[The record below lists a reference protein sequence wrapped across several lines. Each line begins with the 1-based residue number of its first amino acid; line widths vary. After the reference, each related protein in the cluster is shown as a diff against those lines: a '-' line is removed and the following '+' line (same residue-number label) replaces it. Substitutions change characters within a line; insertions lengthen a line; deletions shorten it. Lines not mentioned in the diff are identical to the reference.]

1 MLDGTVLSVM
11 SHQTVSSVK
20 DQKCPRSPQ
29 WYNEAVEDSDP
40 EDAPSHLDLLAA
52 ASTPLRVSP
61 GKNSLFTSPTKRLD
75 NLRLSPRKA
84 TPIMSLRQL
93 GSHSAPI
100 NIFHDRPSSSGAAK
114 DTRTRNI
121 IEDLDAEADVSGL
134 INDSINE
141 SRFYPNSLENVA
153 EEEDQDDDGDDDD
166 EGLSPGGIADQTI
179 IEESSSEEETS
190 GPVFTLRLL
199 PVYIRKRKHSDS
211 PMAMTPQ
218 QKHPLSQSSFTCDMS
233 GIKTAESHN
242 STFSILKLSFSASDS
257 TPCPPQPRKRLKFK
271 QPTHEETP
279 SQPSR
284 VGKPMLDISASI
296 KLAASSVPLLTKLN
310 NASASASDHDSD
322 EPMESTGTGS
332 SMQLSKFDVA
342 STPISQS
349 TPANSRANSPAAY
362 EESSDQ
368 EVNGFKF
375 VRPTTQPMYQT
386 PVNRYHAAPT
396 PKLQQLRN
404 SYNSSDFSGACK
416 YKIVGNVPVSAA
428 GLMDESSEDVH
439 IGDKRIND
447 PYVTAPT
454 SSPLPGGRLFSAALL
469 EKYGSSTDK
478 LPLLEHFR
486 RELEPEEMNLLINDG
501 QSVWAFYKM
510 ILLSR
515 LNDIHMMSFLKRE
528 RLRWHPD
535 KWVNKVE
542 GSKFVQSNIDNLSK
556 VINLLI
562 EDINNGFRDSI

>member
-1 MLDGTVLSVM
+1 
-11 SHQTVSSVK
+11 
-20 DQKCPRSPQ
+20 
-29 WYNEAVEDSDP
+29 
-40 EDAPSHLDLLAA
+40 
-52 ASTPLRVSP
+52 
-61 GKNSLFTSPTKRLD
+61 
-75 NLRLSPRKA
+75 
-84 TPIMSLRQL
+84 MSLRQL
-93 GSHSAPI
+93 GTHPAPI
-100 NIFHDRPSSSGAAK
+100 NIFHDRPDSSGVGK
-114 DTRTRNI
+114 DRVI
-121 IEDLDAEADVSGL
+121 SDIVEDLDAEADVSGL
-134 INDSINE
+134 ANDSLDASKFHI
-141 SRFYPNSLENVA
+141 NSLDIVA
-153 EEEDQDDDGDDDD
+153 EEHHEDDNDDDDDD

-190 GPVFTLRLL
+190 GPVFALRLL
-199 PVYIRKRKHSDS
+199 PMYIRKRKHSDS

-218 QKHPLSQSSFTCDMS
+218 QRHPLSQSSFTCDMS

-271 QPTHEETP
+271 QPAHEETP

-284 VGKPMLDISASI
+284 VGKPMLDISASR

-310 NASASASDHDSD
+310 NASASDHDSD

-362 EESSDQ
+362 EESPDQ

-375 VRPTTQPMYQT
+375 VRPTTQPIYQT

-396 PKLQQLRN
+396 PQLQQLRN
-404 SYNSSDFSGACK
+404 SYNTSDFSGACK

-447 PYVTAPT
+447 PYSGAAPT
-454 SSPLPGGRLFSAALL
+454 SSPLPSGRLFSAALL
-469 EKYGSSTDK
+469 EKYGASTNK
-478 LPLLEHFR
+478 MPLLEHFR
-486 RELEPEEMNLLINDG
+486 RELDPEEMNVLINDG

-515 LNDIHMMSFLKRE
+515 LNDIHMVSFLKRE

-535 KWVNKVE
+535 KWVNKLE
-542 GSKFVQSNIDNLSK
+542 GSVFVQSNIDNLSK

-562 EDINNGFRDSI
+562 EEINNGFRDSV